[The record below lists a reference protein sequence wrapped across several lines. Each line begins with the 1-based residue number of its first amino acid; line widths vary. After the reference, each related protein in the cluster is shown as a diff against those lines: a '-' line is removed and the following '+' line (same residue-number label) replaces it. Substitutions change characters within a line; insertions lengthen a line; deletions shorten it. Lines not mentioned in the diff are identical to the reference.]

1 MSQPATAV
9 ALLIE
14 SQPDSCDNCEEAV
27 ISWCY
32 QDGQPRVISRYKDP
46 CWIGAKKGGLANSTE
61 GARRIDFRLL
71 PEHLRE
77 NAKAILY
84 AALRHPYVINK
95 PISFATLL
103 KRWAV
108 VRRYLLQVSEKWA
121 GDPSLAPTEVVK
133 AFMLDFTAQSNHIET
148 VVGLVATLQEIQR
161 CRAMGYLAFGIELP
175 RSRKNA
181 SSSARALWREVHK
194 SDFDPKGGH
203 QPFDDLDATA
213 IVRSALFYVQTLA
226 EPICTATEACR
237 AIEQEFPSRR
247 TSRSEEGLC
256 YRAQQRALARIEWP
270 GVDAGYLNWP
280 PKSSKPLRSHLRM
293 LSAACAIVVLF
304 STGCRRSELTDLR
317 EGCLSGNGDERTI
330 EIRYHKGEDDL
341 DGRLVDIPACD
352 EVVEA
357 IEVQRRIRA
366 LLMTEED
373 EANRVAVAHDHLFVR
388 VGDRRDDDFVDEDRG
403 STSVEDIRA
412 RPEPSRKLSALDAE
426 HPGDGAEKE
435 GGAGTPATEMAING
449 FLRDFKK
456 YVVPEIDGS
465 LSPHRFRKT
474 VARLVTL
481 TMEGAP
487 LILQEIFGQTTYTT
501 TVKYMFSSPF
511 IQDEIAES
519 FPELVVRNLRSLF
532 QSKDDLGGGGAAS
545 VVAALDSFR
554 EERAASLAGHETG
567 MTEDEFVELGL
578 EMVKGGHMMLTVLA
592 QGVYC
597 LKPPDAVGPC
607 ADGVQDTSLPNIGRC
622 TPGCKHHI
630 QLGSRRPTVERAI
643 VWLQGKLAMSLSGS
657 MRSFYERQ
665 MLEYSQIFEPARVG
679 RA

>member
-1 MSQPATAV
+1 MSRPANAV
-9 ALLIE
+9 PLLIE
-14 SQPDSCDNCEEAV
+14 SQPESRGNCDEAI

-46 CWIGAKKGGLANSTE
+46 FWIGAKTGGLANTTE
-61 GARRIDFRLL
+61 GGRRIDFRLL
-71 PEHLRE
+71 PEGLRE
-77 NAKAILY
+77 KAKAILY
-84 AALRHPYVINK
+84 AALRHPYTINK

-108 VRRYLLQVSEKWA
+108 VRRYLLQVSENWA
-121 GDPSLAPTEVVK
+121 GDVSLASAAIVRQ
-133 AFMLDFTAQSNHIET
+133 FMVDFTAQSNHIET
-148 VVGLVATLQEIQR
+148 VVGLVATLQEIRR
-161 CRAMGYLAFGIELP
+161 CNAMGYLAFGIELP
-175 RSRKNA
+175 KSRKNA
-181 SSSARALWREVHK
+181 SSCARALWREVYK

-226 EPICTATEACR
+226 EPICAATEACR
-237 AIEQEFPSRR
+237 AIEQRYPSRR
-247 TSRSEEGLC
+247 TCRSEEGLC
-256 YRAQQRALARIEWP
+256 YRAQQRALAGIEWP
-270 GVDAGYLNWP
+270 SPDAGYLNWP
-280 PKSSKPLRSHLRM
+280 PKSSRSLRSHLRM
-293 LSAACAIVVLF
+293 LSAACSIVVLF

-317 EGCLSGNGDERTI
+317 EDCLSGEGDERTI

-341 DGRLVDIPACD
+341 EGRLVDIPACD

-357 IEVQRRIRA
+357 IEVQRKIRA
-366 LLMTEED
+366 LLMAEED
-373 EANRVAVAHDHLFVR
+373 EAKCVAVAHDHLFVR
-388 VGDRRDDDFVDEDRG
+388 VRDRRDDDFEDDDPASTAAEDR
-403 STSVEDIRA
+403 RA
-412 RPEPSRKLSALDAE
+412 RPERSRKLSALDAE
-426 HPGDGAEKE
+426 HPGDDAVKE
-435 GGAGTPATEMAING
+435 GGAGTPATEMTING

-519 FPELVVRNLRSLF
+519 FPELVVRNLRALF

-545 VVAALDSFR
+545 IVAALDSFR

-567 MTEDEFVELGL
+567 MAEEEFVELGL
-578 EMVKGGHMMLTVLA
+578 EMVRGGHMMLTVLA

-597 LKPPDAVGPC
+597 LKPPDVVGPC

-622 TPGCKHHI
+622 TSGCNHHL
-630 QLGSRRPTVERAI
+630 QLASRRPTVARAI
-643 VWLQGKLAMSLSGS
+643 VWLQGKLAMPLSGS
-657 MRSFYERQ
+657 MRRFYEHQ
-665 MLEYSQIFEPARVG
+665 MREYSQIFEPARV
-679 RA
+679 RSA